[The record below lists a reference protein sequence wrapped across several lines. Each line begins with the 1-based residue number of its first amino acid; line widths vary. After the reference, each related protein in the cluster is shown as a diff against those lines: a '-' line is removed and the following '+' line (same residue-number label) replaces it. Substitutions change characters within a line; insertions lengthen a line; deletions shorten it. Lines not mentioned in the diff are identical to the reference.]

1 MHMLK
6 PVLAMLVIG
15 GMASGGQAQTDAPD
29 SAGKVDRAEAY
40 YHYAIAHMYAERA
53 ATSGSQADADKAM
66 ENFKAAVKA
75 DPSIPVTNDEL
86 SGIYKTANTNA
97 DPDSATAPTSK

>member
-6 PVLAMLVIG
+6 PVLAMLAIG
-15 GMASGGQAQTDAPD
+15 GMASWGQAQTAAPD
-29 SAGKVDRAEAY
+29 SAGKVDRAAAY
-40 YHYAIAHMYAERA
+40 YYYAIAHMYAEKA
-53 ATSGSQADADKAM
+53 ASSRNQADVDKAI

-86 SGIYKTANTNA
+86 SGKYIRRILTPIRTPLPPPSSN
-97 DPDSATAPTSK
+97 